1 MNKKIITLFI
11 FIGAL
16 ILLLYKYNNKGIINN
31 TIEKKQILH
40 IIVDI
45 DSNKLYLYDIA
56 NKEIIKEYT
65 VATGKWSTPTPTGT
79 YKIIEKAA
87 WGGGFGSKWMRINVP
102 WGQYG
107 IHGTNEPRSIGYAA
121 SHGCVRMKNTDI
133 DELYNMVKYGTKV
146 TLFKGTFGP
155 FAFGFRVLKPGDRG
169 EDVMEVQRRLKE
181 LGYYNGS
188 IDGVYGDNMKSAL
201 LRFQKNNDIKITDWI
216 TPYMYKK
223 LNIVLFE

>member
-16 ILLLYKYNNKGIINN
+16 ILLLYKYNNKGIIDN

-169 EDVMEVQRRLKE
+169 EDVMEVQRHLKE